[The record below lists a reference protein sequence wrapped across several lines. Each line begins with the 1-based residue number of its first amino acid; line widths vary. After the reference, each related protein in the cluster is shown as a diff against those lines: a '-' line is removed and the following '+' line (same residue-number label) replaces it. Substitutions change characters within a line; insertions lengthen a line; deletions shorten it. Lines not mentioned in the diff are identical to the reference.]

1 MRSLIDGLDAE
12 WSGAAA
18 ACVAL
23 DGLLPSVTASSD
35 FIRAV
40 LSALL
45 HVLPR
50 IEHVMTRNG
59 ALTVGCSLAI
69 TDVDGVMGALL
80 DLPTPLGSAPTQLMQ
95 RLAREPSVL
104 GRMLHAL
111 LKGAADASLPT
122 GSSHSQT
129 LSGSSHAQLPSGTT
143 DPAAKAT
150 AALAAARACTATALL
165 TALAEGDPA
174 PLTEHRPAIL
184 AAIVLRL
191 GATKALGGRS
201 EAAAHR
207 AAAAF
212 LGTLEEPLTVAP
224 DPRAVSSTVTPSA
237 VSSAD
242 TSAVSS
248 AVTGAVSSASSLAL
262 DFGGELELHA
272 VQAEVHAEVHA
283 ELLAPPDLLEPDPL
297 EHASLAAALA
307 SGRLESALGARS
319 FVHVALRV
327 GCAARPVFEHLEAHK
342 SSLSD
347 GQRHATISAIGQL
360 MSVTRDDPTLA
371 KQGLATLLRAADDAT
386 ADMRAAA
393 LHGLRRLGE
402 VGVLCTHL
410 RAEVPALLTRLSA
423 SLGDPTPLVVL
434 AAFRALM
441 PVLGAA
447 APSAIVAVL
456 PVLTE
461 HSRAA
466 AEHDAEAS
474 ASAADLVAASRM
486 RAAGFEVFAWLTR
499 AAGATHQADCLLHR
513 ADCLTHQ
520 ADCLTHQAGAPPVR
534 LRPSSRAPPHAN
546 AHHGATSPLSPQVR
560 LRPSSSV
567 PPLRSTRR

>member
-35 FIRAV
+35 FIGAV

-80 DLPTPLGSAPTQLMQ
+80 NQPTPLGTAATQLMQ
-95 RLAREPSVL
+95 RIAREPSLL

-111 LKGAADASLPT
+111 LKGAADASLPS
-122 GSSHSQT
+122 GASHSQA
-129 LSGSSHAQLPSGTT
+129 LSGSSHAQLPSGAT
-143 DPAAKAT
+143 DLAAKAT

-165 TALAEGDPA
+165 TALSEGDPA
-174 PLTEHRPAIL
+174 PLTEHRPAML

-201 EAAAHR
+201 EAAAQR

-212 LGTLEEPLTVAP
+212 LGTLEEPSSHSQTLEEPSSHSQTLEEPSTVAP
-224 DPRAVSSTVTPSA
+224 DARAVSSSIVHPSA
-237 VSSAD
+237 VSSA
-242 TSAVSS
+242 AVSS
-248 AVTGAVSSASSLAL
+248 AVMSAVSSASSLAL

-272 VQAEVHAEVHA
+272 AQAEPH
-283 ELLAPPDLLEPDPL
+283 PLEPHPL
-297 EHASLAAALA
+297 EHASLATALA

-319 FVHVALRV
+319 LVHVALRV
-327 GCAARPVFEHLEAHK
+327 GCAARPIFGHLEAHT

-360 MSVTRDDPTLA
+360 MGAARDDPTLA
-371 KQGLATLLRAADDAT
+371 RQGFATLLRATEDTT
-386 ADMRAAA
+386 ADVRAAA

-402 VGVLCTHL
+402 VGVLRTHL
-410 RAEVPALLTRLSA
+410 RAEVPALLSRLSTP
-423 SLGDPTPLVVL
+423 LGDSTPLVVL
-434 AAFRALM
+434 AAFGALM

-447 APSAIVAVL
+447 APIAIVAVL

-499 AAGATHQADCLLHR
+499 AAGATQ
-513 ADCLTHQ
+513 TFE
-520 ADCLTHQAGAPPVR
+520 P
-534 LRPSSRAPPHAN
+534 RP
-546 AHHGATSPLSPQVR
+546 AT
-560 LRPSSSV
+560 
-567 PPLRSTRR
+567 

>member
-35 FIRAV
+35 FIGAV

-80 DLPTPLGSAPTQLMQ
+80 NQPTPLGTAATQLMQ
-95 RLAREPSVL
+95 RIAREPSLL

-111 LKGAADASLPT
+111 LKGAADASLPS
-122 GSSHSQT
+122 GSSHSQA
-129 LSGSSHAQLPSGTT
+129 LSGSSHAQLPSGST
-143 DPAAKAT
+143 DLAAKAT
-150 AALAAARACTATALL
+150 AALAGARACTATALL
-165 TALAEGDPA
+165 TALSEGDPS
-174 PLTEHRPAIL
+174 PLTEHRPAML

-201 EAAAHR
+201 EAAAQR

-212 LGTLEEPLTVAP
+212 LGTLEEPSTVAP
-224 DPRAVSSTVTPSA
+224 DARAVSSSIVHPSA
-237 VSSAD
+237 VSSA
-242 TSAVSS
+242 AVSS
-248 AVTGAVSSASSLAL
+248 AVMSAVSSASSLAL

-272 VQAEVHAEVHA
+272 AQAEPH
-283 ELLAPPDLLEPDPL
+283 PLEPHPL
-297 EHASLAAALA
+297 EHASLATALA

-319 FVHVALRV
+319 LVHVALRV
-327 GCAARPVFEHLEAHK
+327 GCAARPIFGHLEAHT

-360 MSVTRDDPTLA
+360 MGAARDDPTLA
-371 KQGLATLLRAADDAT
+371 RQGLATLLRATEDTT
-386 ADMRAAA
+386 ADVRAAA

-402 VGVLCTHL
+402 VGVLRTHL
-410 RAEVPALLTRLSA
+410 RAEVPALLSRLSTP
-423 SLGDPTPLVVL
+423 LGDSTPLVVL
-434 AAFRALM
+434 AAFGALM

-447 APSAIVAVL
+447 APIAIVAVL

-499 AAGATHQADCLLHR
+499 AAGATQ
-513 ADCLTHQ
+513 TFE
-520 ADCLTHQAGAPPVR
+520 P
-534 LRPSSRAPPHAN
+534 RP
-546 AHHGATSPLSPQVR
+546 AT
-560 LRPSSSV
+560 
-567 PPLRSTRR
+567 